1 MLNTSKR
8 PKLVEKN
15 VFFFFC
21 SVVLNSQFYDKLNKM
36 ELIWINIFFP
46 IINLVVILWG
56 KTDLVLALVLVLAG
70 RVGNKE
76 MVLLLVII

>member
-1 MLNTSKR
+1 ML
-8 PKLVEKN
+8 
-15 VFFFFC
+15 FFFC

-36 ELIWINIFFP
+36 ELIWINNFFP

-56 KTDLVLALVLVLAG
+56 KIDLVLALVLVLAG

>member
-1 MLNTSKR
+1 
-8 PKLVEKN
+8 
-15 VFFFFC
+15 
-21 SVVLNSQFYDKLNKM
+21 M